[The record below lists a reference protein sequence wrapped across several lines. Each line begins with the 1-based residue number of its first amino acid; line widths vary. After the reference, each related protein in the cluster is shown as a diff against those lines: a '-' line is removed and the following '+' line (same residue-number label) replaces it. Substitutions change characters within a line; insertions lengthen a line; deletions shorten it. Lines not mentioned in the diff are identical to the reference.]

1 MVCRKRHGY
10 LILIRHTQIFNAP
23 NYYSYQIF
31 NVEVKCFINSFSPEK
46 IENYNFEIP
55 TIPQTL
61 NINNK
66 RTASAKSINWMFFRK
81 LIKYSLKQVLL
92 KAIFSPLS
100 RYCCSKL
107 DRYYDPLCGS
117 QAKKGLKG
125 VVWDFN
131 NFTL

>member
-1 MVCRKRHGY
+1 MVCRKRYGY
-10 LILIRHTQIFNAP
+10 LILIRHTKIFNAP

-66 RTASAKSINWMFFRK
+66 RTTSAKSINRDVFWKAYQILFKTGFVESNI
-81 LIKYSLKQVLL
+81 LSAFEVLL
-92 KAIFSPLS
+92 FEARSVLW
-100 RYCCSKL
+100 
-107 DRYYDPLCGS
+107 LCGS
-117 QAKKGLKG
+117 QGEKDLKG
-125 VVWDFN
+125 VFWDFH

>member
-10 LILIRHTQIFNAP
+10 LILIRHTKIFNAP

-66 RTASAKSINWMFFRK
+66 RTASAKSINRDVFWKAYQILFKTGFVESNI
-81 LIKYSLKQVLL
+81 LSAFEVLL
-92 KAIFSPLS
+92 FEARSVLWPALRFAGRERFKRSCLGFS
-100 RYCCSKL
+100 
-107 DRYYDPLCGS
+107 
-117 QAKKGLKG
+117 
-125 VVWDFN
+125 
-131 NFTL
+131 